1 MEHQRSFSAGRLPRH
16 INPRL
21 HAESTTASGHY
32 FLQEVTP
39 EVRAALLNN
48 PRIQSSFLA
57 TDAEDTTAFDQVP
70 FATMSLL
77 SRSRF
82 AASEQRE
89 KGEGEAEKLAIR
101 RVSRI
106 SLPSMY
112 KRDALCLEVVPPDG
126 SAGKVV
132 SLVNVHLDSLWPAF
146 AYRAQQI
153 QILADMLREPGCKG
167 GIIAGDFNAIS
178 PKDHELVSE
187 NRLVDAWEALRGTDA
202 TGGDGATWG
211 TGLQQAS
218 RRSPGRLDKIV
229 MTGLTPEEIA
239 ILQLSGIEVP
249 RPGKDSISIPWSDH
263 AGLLCTL
270 GSNSYYND

>member
-1 MEHQRSFSAGRLPRH
+1 MRAPQPPD
-16 INPRL
+16 II
-21 HAESTTASGHY
+21 

-39 EVRAALLNN
+39 EVRATLLNK
-48 PRIQSSFLA
+48 PDIQSSFFA

-70 FATMSLL
+70 FATMALL
-77 SRSRF
+77 SRARF
-82 AASEQRE
+82 AGSERAE
-89 KGEGEAEKLAIR
+89 EGEGEAGKLAIG
-101 RVSRI
+101 RVYRI
-106 SLPSMY
+106 PLPSMY
-112 KRDALCLEVVPPDG
+112 QRDALCLEVVPPDATLG
-126 SAGKVV
+126 TSV

-178 PKDHELVSE
+178 PEDHELVSE

-202 TGGDGATWG
+202 AGGNGATWG
-211 TGLQQAS
+211 TGRQQAG

-229 MTGLTPEEIA
+229 MTGVTPEEIA
-239 ILQLSGIEVP
+239 VLQVGGIEVP

-263 AGLLCTL
+263 AGLLCTFRI
-270 GSNSYYND
+270 